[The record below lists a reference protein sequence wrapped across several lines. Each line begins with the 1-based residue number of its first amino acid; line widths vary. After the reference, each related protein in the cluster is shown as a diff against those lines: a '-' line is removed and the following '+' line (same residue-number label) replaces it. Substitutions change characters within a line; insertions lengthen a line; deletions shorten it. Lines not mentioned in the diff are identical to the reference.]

1 MKRPYKV
8 LIAQQGTITPYRIP
22 LYNAIE
28 QRRPPDWTF
37 TVVYDSDRS
46 QKHDYYRGL
55 SNDSYNFPTLPAVS
69 RTWKLAG
76 RRLMW
81 QSFFTASWH
90 YDVIV
95 TDTYVKHLTYLAL
108 FLNKLARKKRVWWGI
123 PNDLQAIHLT
133 FSKHMAENFKRQ
145 LLRFTDHFLAYTP
158 GSRQYL
164 VDIGYPPDNITV
176 LNNTIDIE
184 VERQRFLKFQPQRDA
199 IRREMGIATHR
210 KVILYVGRLT
220 RLKRVPMLLDLIRE
234 LHKLDPAYMLLIIGA
249 GEDEPLVRGAAADL
263 GSDILKY
270 LGTVDDP
277 DDTARVYVASDLY
290 YVPSY
295 VGLGPLQA
303 FSYDLPVIATE
314 LEWHSPEVEYLN
326 PSNSVFLPDKLA
338 VPELAMH
345 FHQAGE
351 RLMEPGFRSH
361 IYETIS
367 RFTITA
373 MADQYIAGI
382 NKVLKLDRQN

>member
-1 MKRPYKV
+1 
-8 LIAQQGTITPYRIP
+8 
-22 LYNAIE
+22 
-28 QRRPPDWTF
+28 
-37 TVVYDSDRS
+37 
-46 QKHDYYRGL
+46 
-55 SNDSYNFPTLPAVS
+55 
-69 RTWKLAG
+69 
-76 RRLMW
+76 
-81 QSFFTASWH
+81 
-90 YDVIV
+90 
-95 TDTYVKHLTYLAL
+95 
-108 FLNKLARKKRVWWGI
+108 
-123 PNDLQAIHLT
+123 
-133 FSKHMAENFKRQ
+133 
-145 LLRFTDHFLAYTP
+145 
-158 GSRQYL
+158 
-164 VDIGYPPDNITV
+164 
-176 LNNTIDIE
+176 
-184 VERQRFLKFQPQRDA
+184 
-199 IRREMGIATHR
+199 MGIATHR